1 MSASV
6 GSMVA
11 AVPDVLADLSG
22 ILGENVRTGLS
33 DSDLVR
39 SIWRSV
45 RDFHDVHGVSEN
57 VMVNIV
63 PKSWRDRTELSD

>member
-1 MSASV
+1 M
-6 GSMVA
+6 
-11 AVPDVLADLSG
+11 
-22 ILGENVRTGLS
+22 GLS

-45 RDFHDVHGVSEN
+45 RDLHDVHGVSED
-57 VMVNIV
+57 VMANIV